1 MRLPFG
7 PHRTIDVVAT
17 PLIAIVAALT
27 AASMTGASQSPA
39 TSQDPV
45 IGQWRLDVSKSK
57 YTPGPGPKS
66 ETRTYRLTEEG
77 IKAVIVRTRQDGR
90 VETIEY
96 GADST
101 ASTT

>member
-17 PLIAIVAALT
+17 QLIAIVVTLT

-45 IGQWRLDVSKSK
+45 MGQWRLDVSKSN
-57 YTPGPGPKS
+57 TPQG
-66 ETRTYRLTEEG
+66 
-77 IKAVIVRTRQDGR
+77 QGR
-90 VETIEY
+90 RARHAPI
-96 GADST
+96 G
-101 ASTT
+101 